1 MKQNQIHGTLLQVS
15 DVITKRDAEEEEEE
29 EVQKASLNR
38 ACFVVV
44 AFFFFMHF
52 LGFSLQFEVKSGG
65 LEVDMTSH
73 LLRLLSFAP
82 TCIYFV
88 ALCREHCQCGKRQ
101 AVF

>member
-15 DVITKRDAEEEEEE
+15 DVITKRDAEEEE
-29 EVQKASLNR
+29 VQKASLNR

-44 AFFFFMHF
+44 VFFFFMHF
-52 LGFSLQFEVKSGG
+52 LGFSLQFEVKSDD

-88 ALCREHCQCGKRQ
+88 ALCREHCQCGERQ
-101 AVF
+101 VVF